1 MTQTEELRQMLDERG
16 VEYLRHEDGEPLR
29 ELKEA
34 GEPATSWHM
43 GGASVCAVPIDG
55 GELFDL
61 WIDHCTPEQ
70 AVEATLGRGTCRVES
85 VARNEYGYA
94 PQVSDYTFE
103 LSCGHS
109 VTWDEQPDYC
119 PWCGR
124 RVVE

>member
-1 MTQTEELRQMLDERG
+1 MTATEELRRLLDERG
-16 VEYLRHEDGEPLR
+16 AEYTTDDRCR
-29 ELKEA
+29 EFFWDTGKS
-34 GEPATSWHM
+34 GTVR
-43 GGASVCAVPIDG
+43 ASAIGTNGLVQMIVTRI
-55 GELFDL
+55 
-61 WIDHCTPEQ
+61 TPEQ
-70 AVEATLGRGTCRVES
+70 AVEATLGNGTCHVES

-124 RVVE
+124 MVIE